1 MRKQRKLRRLSINV
15 PAFLKDYNDAVAAG
29 MTVGEF
35 CQVSGLAINT
45 LHGRIKT
52 LAKRGIV
59 LPPLKGMRRRTKM
72 GRLLGISPSPQPTPA
87 KREVPA
93 KDGIDYDALARAV
106 LRRLT
111 AAS

>member
-1 MRKQRKLRRLSINV
+1 MKVTDHI
-15 PAFLKDYNDAVAAG
+15 AAAAG
-29 MTVGEF
+29 
-35 CQVSGLAINT
+35 
-45 LHGRIKT
+45 KT
-52 LAKRGIV
+52 LFSFEV

-72 GRLLGISPSPQPTPA
+72 GRLLGISPSPKPTPA